1 MLTFNGRPISR
12 VIRRAVVTGVL
23 ASVVLAGCGAPEKLS
38 PRVAVRDAADATA
51 NQKEGTFRLS
61 VVGSEADMN
70 ALFNGGAP
78 LTEEDRKGFEAL
90 RDGHVTISTGRDTFG
105 LDLKAGSLE
114 HAFEV
119 RYIAGKLYARA
130 DVDGLARYFGFSTEE
145 FDQTAAG
152 LAGQPGFEFLAAAA
166 AGRWITAD
174 LTTLKG
180 LFEDLGQQFAG
191 GGIGGLT
198 PPTADPEEAAGQFQ
212 AIRDAVGK
220 ALTEDVSIKKLGS
233 DDAGDHYLGT
243 VSSLRGFYA
252 KVRPALAGSM
262 GPVPFAQS
270 LPSEGDVPDR
280 PASLDVWVKN
290 GRVNRL
296 EFDLG
301 QFAPAPPGTGRV
313 ALRLDIDREAAA
325 VTAPP
330 DAVDVDIAGL
340 LQNLLGQFGQFIG
353 GLGGGSAE
361 YD

>member
-1 MLTFNGRPISR
+1 MLL
-12 VIRRAVVTGVL
+12 RRAVVAGVL
-23 ASVVLAGCGAPEKLS
+23 ASVVLAGCGAAEKLS
-38 PRVAVRDAADATA
+38 PRVAVREAANATA

-70 ALFNGGAP
+70 ALFNEGAP
-78 LTEEDRKGFEAL
+78 LTEEDRKGLEAL
-90 RDGHVTISTGRDTFG
+90 RDGQIAISTGEDTFG
-105 LDLKAGSLE
+105 LDVKAGSLE
-114 HAFEV
+114 HVFEV

-145 FDQTAAG
+145 FDQTVAG

-166 AGRWITAD
+166 AGKWITAD

-191 GGIGGLT
+191 EAFGGLT
-198 PPTADPEEAAGQFQ
+198 PPTVDPKEAASQFQ
-212 AIRDAVGK
+212 AVKDAVGK

-233 DDAGDHYLGT
+233 DDVGDHYLGT
-243 VSSLRGFYA
+243 VASLRSFYA

-270 LPSEGDVPDR
+270 LPAEGDIPDR
-280 PASLDVWVKN
+280 PAALDVWIKS

-296 EFDLG
+296 EVDLG
-301 QFAPAPPGTGRV
+301 QFVPAPPGTGRV
-313 ALRLDIDREAAA
+313 ALRLDIDREASA

-330 DAVDVDIAGL
+330 DAVGVDIAGL
-340 LQNLLGQFGQFIG
+340 LQNLMGQFGQFLG
-353 GLGGGSAE
+353 GLGEGITE

>member
-1 MLTFNGRPISR
+1 MMP
-12 VIRRAVVTGVL
+12 RRALVAVVL
-23 ASVVLAGCGAPEKLS
+23 ASVVLAGCGAAEKLS
-38 PRVAVRDAADATA
+38 PRVAVREAANATA

-78 LTEEDRKGFEAL
+78 LSEEDRLGLEAL
-90 RDGHVTISTGRDTFG
+90 RGGHIAISTGQDTFG
-105 LDLKAGSLE
+105 LDVKAGSLE

-145 FDQTAAG
+145 FDQTVAG
-152 LAGQPGFEFLAAAA
+152 LADQPGFEFLAAAA
-166 AGRWITAD
+166 DGRWITAD

-180 LFEDLGQQFAG
+180 LFDDLGKRFG
-191 GGIGGLT
+191 GEGFGGLT
-198 PPTADPEEAAGQFQ
+198 PPTVDPKEATGQLQ
-212 AIRDAVGK
+212 AVKDAFGQ
-220 ALTEDVSIKKLGS
+220 ALTEDVSVKKLES
-233 DDAGDHYLGT
+233 DDVGDHYLAT

-270 LPSEGDVPDR
+270 LPAASDIPDK
-280 PASLDVWVKN
+280 PASLDVWIKS

-301 QFAPAPPGTGRV
+301 QFVPAPPGTGRV
-313 ALRLDIDREAAA
+313 ALRLDIDRESSG
-325 VTAPP
+325 VTVPS
-330 DAVDVDIAGL
+330 DAVGVDIAGL
-340 LQNLLGQFGQFIG
+340 LQNLFSQFGQFLG
-353 GLGGGSAE
+353 GLGEGLAE
-361 YD
+361 FD